1 MLLRSILR
9 TAPLLVSCLVALG
22 AITACDER
30 TAPPASPASPEQRAP
45 SQEGTAAPHSDTAA
59 PHSDTAAP
67 STNTTTQP
75 SEATAPRVTPP
86 PAAKPDR
93 TKFGPLV
100 AVFEQPS
107 GEFRVDL
114 ATRETPRL
122 CANFVNLCE
131 RGYYD
136 GRAWGDFSTVV
147 RQTGAGSIDA
157 EPAYTL
163 PREFAPKLLFD
174 VGGNLCMSNTSEDAS
189 ARARSTRIFVT
200 VKPQD
205 RWNLVYPVF
214 GRISKG
220 LDVAQKLSP
229 GETITRVRIEG
240 DTAPI
245 KAAYAAEIAQ
255 WNKAIDAAEP
265 GRAKR

>member
-1 MLLRSILR
+1 MRLRLHPRPAALLALCASTLLAPAGCDSTTQPPTTAEAPVQSASQSPADPSQPSAPAEAR
-9 TAPLLVSCLVALG
+9 TDA
-22 AITACDER
+22 T
-30 TAPPASPASPEQRAP
+30 TAPPPVP
-45 SQEGTAAPHSDTAA
+45 
-59 PHSDTAAP
+59 
-67 STNTTTQP
+67 
-75 SEATAPRVTPP
+75 TPP
-86 PAAKPDR
+86 AGAKPDR
-93 TKFGPLV
+93 ARFGPLV

-107 GEFRVDL
+107 GVFRVDL

-147 RQTGAGSIDA
+147 RQTGAGSLDA

-214 GRISKG
+214 GRISQG
-220 LDVAQKLSP
+220 LDVAQRLAP
-229 GETITRVRIEG
+229 GETISRVRVEG

-255 WNKAIDAAEP
+255 WNRAIDAVESA
-265 GRAKR
+265 RTKR

>member
-1 MLLRSILR
+1 MRSRPILR
-9 TAPLLVSCLVALG
+9 TVTALACCLASL
-22 AITACDER
+22 ASLASTAGCDGQAAQPVVPAA
-30 TAPPASPASPEQRAP
+30 APPHAPTGNDAATPDESAP
-45 SQEGTAAPHSDTAA
+45 SATPAENPAP
-59 PHSDTAAP
+59 
-67 STNTTTQP
+67 
-75 SEATAPRVTPP
+75 TPP
-86 PAAKPDR
+86 PTAKPDR
-93 TKFGPLV
+93 SKFGPLV

-136 GRAWGDFSTVV
+136 GREWGDFSTVV

-157 EPAYTL
+157 EPAYSL

-174 VGGNLCMSNTSEDAS
+174 VGGNLCMSNTSEDSS

-214 GRISKG
+214 GRISRG
-220 LDVAQKLSP
+220 LDVAQKLTP
-229 GETITRVRIEG
+229 GEKIARVRIEG

-265 GRAKR
+265 ARAKR